1 MINQMNGFFLELKS
15 AGPFSTAHFRKR
27 ANDLAELGVVWPS
40 GLFVLLDD
48 MEVRG
53 VRTF

>member
-15 AGPFSTAHFRKR
+15 AGPFFTAHFKKR
-27 ANDLAELGVVWPS
+27 VNDLVEVGVVWPS

-48 MEVRG
+48 MEMRG

>member
-1 MINQMNGFFLELKS
+1 MALLSVISTPSLSVTNV
-15 AGPFSTAHFRKR
+15 AGKLM
-27 ANDLAELGVVWPS
+27 DLVEVGVVWPS

-48 MEVRG
+48 MEMRG